1 MQLISVRFRAFHPRY
16 SLVMN
21 ESRTVT
27 FSEFQNASLVIRR
40 ELEISTFR
48 APSNEYPPTSRRP
61 STFMSSQFIAK

>member
-1 MQLISVRFRAFHPRY
+1 
-16 SLVMN
+16 MN

-27 FSEFQNASLVIRR
+27 FSEFQNASLVMSR